1 MASPCAPLLLHST
14 FHFSILHSF
23 FPILGNMSLSINLKD
38 ACCSGISCRRYHLS
52 YIWECNG
59 YDIRVSGA
67 RANDN
72 VVLMHFLC
80 RWILPLP
87 IFMLRHGQCRG
98 RKWTVHIQPPVVDTH
113 MDTPSVSM
121 IPVNTFCLLV
131 LRRLKIED
139 ILPVLLPVFTRKFL
153 AAYIELQTE
162 LPHGALVDAGID
174 CHKMR
179 LDLVYRNDVE
189 ALIQKCSRRSLRVF
203 IFHQISSISAL
214 RSSSRFRNRKYR
226 RMRGYHLFSTLIS
239 FLQDLTSPKTARCS

>member
-1 MASPCAPLLLHST
+1 VRQSHLMASPCAPLLLHST

-23 FPILGNMSLSINLKD
+23 FPILGNMLLSINLKD

-52 YIWECNG
+52 CIWECNG

-98 RKWTVHIQPPVVDTH
+98 RKWTVRIQPPVVDTH

-131 LRRLKIED
+131 LRRLNSKIFF
-139 ILPVLLPVFTRKFL
+139 LYFSRFSPVNSLLPTSNS
-153 AAYIELQTE
+153 
-162 LPHGALVDAGID
+162 
-174 CHKMR
+174 R
-179 LDLVYRNDVE
+179 L
-189 ALIQKCSRRSLRVF
+189 SSLMV
-203 IFHQISSISAL
+203 
-214 RSSSRFRNRKYR
+214 
-226 RMRGYHLFSTLIS
+226 
-239 FLQDLTSPKTARCS
+239 P